1 MTAKNMKLSEA
12 ASTVVNQLK
21 GSESLM
27 KAFFKRAAAL
37 APALLLGLFAG
48 TCLFP
53 CGGAAAEKSFFD
65 SFNLSESSD
74 GYYTMKDREDHSV
87 VLRTARILHPGD
99 EYIDAENR
107 HFRVVMLEEKTAWVD
122 RIGTAGPPL
131 TGSARNARLPA
142 DVIPA
147 GSKAEKTKPPVG
159 IYHTHGAESYVPTDG
174 TDAIDEGG
182 GILHVGDVLARALE
196 NKGFTVNHIRE
207 PHTPH
212 DAGAYQRSRR
222 TAEELITEGDQL
234 IFDVHRDAVPPEEYE
249 EQVEGK
255 DVTRILLV
263 VGQQNQNADNNR
275 NFAVNLKEIA
285 DEEHPGLIKGILG
298 AQGNYNQDLT
308 PQAMLLE
315 VGAHRNNRED
325 AERAVALFADV
336 VDIYVAGPAAAPAE
350 QMQSNRL
357 ALGSVLKAI
366 LLVAAVFL
374 AYLLIAAGSLKE
386 FKRKITG
393 FFEREFADLR
403 GFRGRE
409 GGGGQDE

>member
-1 MTAKNMKLSEA
+1 
-12 ASTVVNQLK
+12 
-21 GSESLM
+21 M
-27 KAFFKRAAAL
+27 KAFFKGTAACARW
-37 APALLLGLFAG
+37 LLLSIFTCICICAG
-48 TCLFP
+48 IFVCA

-74 GYYTMKDREDHSV
+74 GYYTMKDRKDNTV

-107 HFRVVMLEEKTAWVD
+107 HFRVVMLEEKTAWAD
-122 RIGTAGPPL
+122 QIGSQGPPF
-131 TGSARNARLPA
+131 TGSAGDLQPPA
-142 DVIPA
+142 EAAAAESDGKPKPA
-147 GSKAEKTKPPVG
+147 VG

-174 TDAIDEGG
+174 TDAIDGGG

-222 TAEELITEGDQL
+222 TAEELVTDGDQL

-249 EQVEGK
+249 ERVEGRDITK
-255 DVTRILLV
+255 ILLV

-285 DEEHPGLIKGILG
+285 DKEHPGLIKGILG

-308 PQAMLLE
+308 PRAMLLE
-315 VGAHRNNRED
+315 VGAHKNNRED

-336 VDIYVAGPAAAPAE
+336 VDLYVVGPAAAPAE
-350 QMQSNRL
+350 EMRSNRL

-374 AYLLIAAGSLKE
+374 AYLLIAAGSLEE

-393 FFEREFADLR
+393 FFQREFADLR
-403 GFRGRE
+403 GFRRRE

>member
-1 MTAKNMKLSEA
+1 M
-12 ASTVVNQLK
+12 K

-27 KAFFKRAAAL
+27 KAFFNRAAAF
-37 APALLLGLFAG
+37 APALLSSLFA
-48 TCLFP
+48 CMCICICA

-74 GYYTMKDREDHSV
+74 GYYTMKNQKDNSV
-87 VLRTARILHPGD
+87 VLKTARILHPGD
-99 EYIDAENR
+99 EYIDEENR
-107 HFRVVMLEEKTAWVD
+107 HFRVVMLEEKIAWVEQ
-122 RIGTAGPPL
+122 IGSQGPPL
-131 TGSARNARLPA
+131 TGSAGDARPQA
-142 DVIPA
+142 KTIAA
-147 GSKAEKTKPPVG
+147 GSDEKSKPPIG

-182 GILHVGDVLARALE
+182 GILHVGDVLAGALE
-196 NKGFTVNHIRE
+196 KKGFTVNHIRE
-207 PHTPH
+207 LHTPH

-222 TAEELITEGDQL
+222 TAEELVTDGDQL

-249 EQVEGK
+249 KRVEGK

-315 VGAHRNNRED
+315 VGAHTNSREE

-350 QMQSNRL
+350 KMQSNRL

-366 LLVAAVFL
+366 LLVAAAFL
-374 AYLLIAAGSLKE
+374 AYLLIAAGSLEE
-386 FKRKITG
+386 FKRKISA

-403 GFRGRE
+403 GFRRKE
-409 GGGGQDE
+409 GGGRRDE